1 MNALAQIPELKEL
14 QARYADATPAE
25 LVEAMLRT
33 EFPGQI
39 ALVSSFGAESA
50 VLLHLAAQVD
60 KAVPVIFL
68 DTGKVFGE
76 TRRYRDQLIARLG
89 LTDVRTVTPD
99 AAALTDQDPKGVLWS
114 QNANACCNV
123 RKVEPLE
130 RALAPY
136 RAWFTGRKAFQTSDR
151 AKLPKVEFAD
161 GRFKINPL
169 VGMSRQ
175 SLSDYF
181 DAHDLP
187 HHPLEAD
194 GYFSIG
200 CMPCTDRVAPGED
213 PRAGR
218 WRGQDK
224 VECGIH
230 VPKGAVA

>member
-1 MNALAQIPELKEL
+1 MNALAQIPELKDL
-14 QARYADATPAE
+14 QQRYVDATPSE
-25 LVEAMLRT
+25 LIAAMVRA

-39 ALVSSFGAESA
+39 ALVSSFGTESA

-60 KAVPVIFL
+60 TALPVVFL
-68 DTGKVFGE
+68 DTGKIFGE

-89 LTDVRTVTPD
+89 LTNVTTVTPD
-99 AAALTDQDPKGVLWS
+99 AAALAARDPKGVLWS
-114 QNANACCNV
+114 QDANACCNV
-123 RKVEPLE
+123 RKVEPLD

-151 AKLPKVEFAD
+151 AKLPKVEFAE
-161 GRFKINPL
+161 GKFKVNPL
-169 VGMSRQ
+169 VGMSKKA
-175 SLSDYF
+175 LSDYF
-181 DAHDLP
+181 EAHDLP
-187 HHPLEAD
+187 RHPLEAE

-230 VPKGAVA
+230 VSKGAAA

>member
-1 MNALAQIPELKEL
+1 MLEVVAIPFVQQLMENGVFKSNE
-14 QARYADATPAE
+14 
-25 LVEAMLRT
+25 V
-33 EFPGQI
+33 
-39 ALVSSFGAESA
+39 
-50 VLLHLAAQVD
+50 HD

-76 TRRYRDQLIARLG
+76 TRRYRDQLIGRLG
-89 LTDVRTVTPD
+89 LTDVRTITPD
-99 AAALTDQDPKGVLWS
+99 AEALAARDPKGVLWS
-114 QNANACCNV
+114 QDANACCAL
-123 RKVEPLE
+123 RKVDPLE
-130 RALAPY
+130 KAMVPF
-136 RAWFTGRKAFQTSDR
+136 RAWFTGRKAFQTSER
-151 AKLPKVEFAD
+151 AKLPKVEFAE
-161 GRFKINPL
+161 GKFKVNPL

-175 SLSDYF
+175 DLSDYF

-187 HHPLEAD
+187 RHPLEAD